1 MSGTVRYTA
10 VQWME
15 LDEWGGG
22 QGWPHPCLRGDEAE
36 VEVVLPC
43 LRMWDGTGSWGETM
57 GETPV
62 WGGRGKAEGGE
73 RGGGEGAM
81 SGGAGRACNRSSM
94 NLKKYGPA

>member
-15 LDEWGGG
+15 LSERGGE

-43 LRMWDGTGSWGETM
+43 LRMGWDGILGRDHGRDAC
-57 GETPV
+57 V
-62 WGGRGKAEGGE
+62 WGGRGKAEGM
-73 RGGGEGAM
+73 RGGGQGAM
-81 SGGAGRACNRSSM
+81 GGGDGRACTRSSM